1 MNNLLR
7 VLTLKWI
14 CCLTFSLTL
23 TSMNYAELDPK
34 TVIGLWLLDEGQ
46 GEKTKDTSGNDQHG
60 TLRNGAKWTAG
71 KFGQALDLDGQNDY
85 VEIADSPQ
93 LGDMKKITVAGWVFP
108 RTSAGYTGYIDKTRG
123 GTAGWRSYNLAQRN
137 GQWEWGLANE
147 ANAKV
152 TLQAGATKLKKWVH
166 LAGTY
171 DGKGMILYKD
181 GEKIGTIAQTGP
193 VQDSDSILALGCWPG
208 GGISNFASIL
218 IDEVVIFNE
227 ALGAKEIK
235 SFMESGLERALA
247 VSPQGRLATTWG
259 ILKKTELSIGR

>member
-1 MNNLLR
+1 
-7 VLTLKWI
+7 
-14 CCLTFSLTL
+14 
-23 TSMNYAELDPK
+23 
-34 TVIGLWLLDEGQ
+34 
-46 GEKTKDTSGNDQHG
+46 
-60 TLRNGAKWTAG
+60 
-71 KFGQALDLDGQNDY
+71 
-85 VEIADSPQ
+85 
-93 LGDMKKITVAGWVFP
+93 MKQITVAGWVFP
-108 RTSAGYTGYIDKTRG
+108 RTSAGYIDKTRG
-123 GTAGWRSYNLAQRN
+123 GTAGWRSYNIAQRN
-137 GQWEWGLANE
+137 GQWEWGLANQ

-171 DGKGMILYKD
+171 DGKEMILYKD